1 MVIDS
6 SFADPAC
13 PAILARQFRSS
24 SYNTPCGTVS
34 YKYRHVIFVTA
45 ITQSGS
51 RMNIPNQLTL
61 ARFVLTMVFIVLASL
76 PRDITDNLLHCKI
89 GFAIAFIA
97 GFTDF
102 LDGYLARKFNLI
114 TDFGKLMDPLADKI
128 FTVSCFVVLVEFGA
142 VPAWI
147 CIILL
152 TREFAVTGLRT
163 MGAGKGQVIA
173 AGGLGKIKTL
183 LQMLVLAVGGFIW
196 IEWISLESTRVL
208 NIAMSTIWDVLLGGV
223 AIVTVYTGVD
233 YYVKGRKLYMQEM

>member
-1 MVIDS
+1 
-6 SFADPAC
+6 
-13 PAILARQFRSS
+13 
-24 SYNTPCGTVS
+24 
-34 YKYRHVIFVTA
+34 
-45 ITQSGS
+45 
-51 RMNIPNQLTL
+51 
-61 ARFVLTMVFIVLASL
+61 
-76 PRDITDNLLHCKI
+76 
-89 GFAIAFIA
+89 
-97 GFTDF
+97 
-102 LDGYLARKFNLI
+102 
-114 TDFGKLMDPLADKI
+114 
-128 FTVSCFVVLVEFGA
+128 